1 MRTKEEISL
10 AAGTTSVNEHRTF
23 LGKWGPSFCTFSQVQ
38 RWIPATIVSQNQE
51 LCRCCC
57 HALFL
62 RAKIHCFDQKH
73 QKQFSCSKVNISV
86 QRHILFIS
94 FHCNP
99 SRSMGRMS
107 RMSRMRLKWRCL
119 LADIKSRFRSLQVP
133 DPSKHCQTLRNSQA
147 ASRPWEDG
155 TYRLDVKKRAEP
167 SGAEVGWGDR
177 GCPAE
182 WLERQKNG
190 IWIDQIGW

>member
-57 HALFL
+57 HARFL

-99 SRSMGRMS
+99 SRSMS

-133 DPSKHCQTLRNSQA
+133 DPARHCETHKLPVAHGRTAPTVWTWRSVQSRQELRWVEAIEA
-147 ASRPWEDG
+147 AQPNDS
-155 TYRLDVKKRAEP
+155 
-167 SGAEVGWGDR
+167 
-177 GCPAE
+177 
-182 WLERQKNG
+182 
-190 IWIDQIGW
+190 IDKEMGYG